1 MNTKGAR
8 KFRGEAI
15 VLVLLLIPIL
25 LWQFGSAKVVEPMSA
40 AYIAGVLG
48 KAAALVSIVAYSLMP
63 ILSMRHAF
71 IVRIFGGIDSTYGL
85 HKKIGKIAF
94 YTIWA
99 HPFLLA
105 IKGFLKGKSVGGI
118 WQWDSALI
126 VSGIVAIGIF
136 SAIMVITIYSHIRH
150 QRWISFHRFFG
161 WILPL
166 IFFHAIVANSQ
177 IVKNK
182 PLLIYVSIIYGLGMI
197 AFFYRSVF
205 GKLISRYPYVVCE
218 VNTPAAAT
226 TEVVL
231 KPIGIPMAY
240 NPGQFAYLSVVC
252 PGIDPEAHPYSFTT
266 AANGPYIRF
275 VIKELGD
282 DTKTMKNLVVGSKA
296 FLEGPYGDFTYH
308 NSRNKKQIWIA
319 GGVGVTP
326 FLSLARSLKNK
337 SAYRVQLFYA
347 SDRLEDTVFLREL
360 LMIQKTIPD
369 VFELTVVN
377 KNISGFVS
385 LELLQKQLGDLT
397 GYDFF
402 ICGPPPMLKILKGG
416 LVKAHVSSTQVYTEE
431 FSTL

>member
-1 MNTKGAR
+1 
-8 KFRGEAI
+8 
-15 VLVLLLIPIL
+15 
-25 LWQFGSAKVVEPMSA
+25 
-40 AYIAGVLG
+40 
-48 KAAALVSIVAYSLMP
+48 
-63 ILSMRHAF
+63 
-71 IVRIFGGIDSTYGL
+71 
-85 HKKIGKIAF
+85 
-94 YTIWA
+94 
-99 HPFLLA
+99 
-105 IKGFLKGKSVGGI
+105 
-118 WQWDSALI
+118 
-126 VSGIVAIGIF
+126 
-136 SAIMVITIYSHIRH
+136 
-150 QRWISFHRFFG
+150 
-161 WILPL
+161 
-166 IFFHAIVANSQ
+166 
-177 IVKNK
+177 
-182 PLLIYVSIIYGLGMI
+182 MI

-231 KPIGIPMAY
+231 KPIGIPITY

-308 NSRNKKQIWIA
+308 SSRNKKQIWIA

>member
-1 MNTKGAR
+1 MITLRMR
-8 KFRGEAI
+8 KIQAYGIAFVI
-15 VLVLLLIPIL
+15 TVLPVI
-25 LWQFGSAKVVEPMSA
+25 LWQLGSARVVEPTSA

-48 KAAALVSIVAYSLMP
+48 KTAALVSITAYCLMS
-63 ILSMRHAF
+63 ILSMRHPF
-71 IVRIFGGIDSTYGL
+71 IVKIFGGIDVIYAL
-85 HKKIGKIAF
+85 HKRIGKIVF

-105 IKGFLKGKSVGGI
+105 AKGFLKGKTI
-118 WQWDSALI
+118 PELWHWDSLLI
-126 VSGIVAIGIF
+126 LSGIVAIFGF

-150 QRWISFHRFFG
+150 QKWISFHRYFG
-161 WILPL
+161 WLLPL
-166 IFFHAIVANSQ
+166 MFAHALVAKSQ

-182 PLLIYVSIIYGLGMI
+182 PLLIYISIIYGIGLI

-205 GKLISRYPYVVCE
+205 GRFIRRYPYEVCE
-218 VNTPAAAT
+218 VNFPAAAT

-231 KPIGIPMAY
+231 KPIGIPLSY
-240 NPGQFAYLSVVC
+240 NPGQFAYLSVRC

-282 DTKTMKNLVVGSKA
+282 DTATMKNLTVGSKA
-296 FLEGPYGDFTYH
+296 FLEGPFGDFTYH
-308 NSRNKKQIWIA
+308 NSRNKKQIWVA

-326 FLSLARSLKNK
+326 FLSLARSLKKN
-337 SAYRVQLFYA
+337 SAYRVHLFYA

-360 LMIQKTIPD
+360 LMIQKTIPE

-385 LELLQKQLGDLT
+385 VDLMQKQLGDLT
-397 GYDFF
+397 TYDFF
-402 ICGPPPMLKILKGG
+402 ICGPPPMLKILKSG
-416 LVKAHVSSTQVYTEE
+416 LVKARVSSTQVYTEE
-431 FSTL
+431 FSML